1 MAKFENKVGI
11 TQIKF
16 TRSTNNWC
24 PLGNDYYTNN
34 FTVRLV
40 PGDIIPDYVEV
51 QQAIAERINHIPLS
65 LEDAVSVL
73 FDIVDEY
80 DPVMLEVTSFS
91 DDAVHFPVSVTKT
104 KTTKEKK

>member
-1 MAKFENKVGI
+1 MAQFENKVGI

-16 TRSTNNWC
+16 TRSTNNFC

-40 PGDIIPDYVEV
+40 PGSIIPDYVEV
-51 QQAIAERINHIPLS
+51 QQAIGEKINHVPLS
-65 LEDAVSVL
+65 LEDAVAVM

-80 DPVMLEVTSFS
+80 NPVMLEVTSFS

-104 KTTKEKK
+104 KSLEGKE

>member
-1 MAKFENKVGI
+1 MAQFKNTMGI

-34 FTVRLV
+34 FTVRMV

-51 QQAIAERINHIPLS
+51 QEAIGEHINHKELT
-65 LEDAVSVL
+65 LEDAVAEL

-80 DPVMLEVTSFS
+80 EPVMLEVTSFS
-91 DDAVHFPVSVTKT
+91 DDAAHFPVSITKT
-104 KTTKEKK
+104 KTEKEKE